1 MSDIAINPVTRR
13 VQFTGNTGTGPF
25 AFTFNVLNSS
35 DIAVYKNTTL
45 LTLTADYTVT
55 IAANGTGSVTLQTGQ
70 AVISSDYV
78 TIIGGRNLERTTD
91 FVTAGDLL
99 ASSLNEQL
107 DSNVIMSQQLDESF
121 GRALSVSPGDVD
133 VSMTLPAAASRANQV
148 VAFTSTGAVTTTNLT
163 DLPELTVDKLNVDN
177 LTLDGNTISTTNSNG
192 NLILTP
198 NGTGDVVVSGDLVVN
213 GTTTTIHST
222 VVDIADKN
230 ITIAYGSSDAAAA
243 NGAGITVDGADATM
257 NYYSTPDGWE
267 FNKAVTVGYT
277 GSTPQDLG
285 GVLNVY
291 SSSSSV
297 PGMVIKSSSTSVDPK
312 IQFEYSSQI
321 WTVGQDSSSDD
332 FKIINGTNLNSSAE
346 IHINTDG
353 DVALGGVSHYS
364 NYELSVP
371 QRVAI
376 RSGSAVAGID
386 FAGTTELLFDGNV
399 GGTNGSFAK
408 FRFASNESTKME
420 IDGTTLK
427 AHAFASVSGTGV
439 SVTDDLKFS
448 DNKKAVFGDS
458 TDLSVYFDASANKS
472 YISHTGSGSFPVLEF
487 NTDGYD
493 MRFLGGGYF
502 MIRATPGADVKLYHA
517 GSTKLTTSSSGV
529 VITGSITADSFGGVL
544 SIADGSSSAPSLTNT
559 GNTNTGLFFPAN
571 NQVGISA
578 SASEIVNISTTGVKI
593 TPFSGTDALV
603 LNNNDTSIGDNN
615 AIARIIATADDP
627 TADQEGAEILFLS
640 AGAWSTDSYPTE
652 IILRTDNGGSLTNR
666 MVVGSTGAD
675 ITGTITSDGL
685 NVAGEGII
693 SSATTVTDLSNP
705 ILQLTG
711 SSYTAN
717 GVYGIGF
724 SYNTDGSGTSP
735 VFAGYQLTSG
745 SGNTKGNLVF
755 GTRDTTT
762 AGDVP
767 LIRQKIAPNGD
778 ISFYEDTGTTPKFF
792 WDASAESLGIGSST
806 IYGDGGSTLSLS
818 DDLGGNVG
826 GRLALHY
833 TGNSG
838 YAQIS
843 TSNANDVVIDADR
856 TNAGSNTN
864 IQFRIDNSER
874 MRITSAGSVGIGTS
888 SPTDYDGEADN
899 LVVASS
905 GHTGITIA
913 STGSNQRTNLYFSDG
928 TVGSAAYRG
937 GFSYDHND
945 DSLLVRTAAAEAA
958 RIDASGNLLVG
969 KSSTAV
975 NTQGIQLGS
984 NGRFY
989 ATSDGAES
997 AVFNRKT
1004 SDGTIVDFRK
1014 DNTTVGSIKSR
1025 SGVVSTLILDP
1036 RSNGAGLTASSNT
1049 IMPTTNT
1056 GSLGGVVDLGSS
1068 GGYAFRDLYL
1078 SGDITFGDGHF
1089 IGDGNGDNLEI
1100 VSGASENILLKSAGG
1115 IISFNDAS
1123 GSNEYARFDPSGGL
1137 LVGTTTEGSVDA
1149 DNLTI
1154 SGDNRVG
1161 MTIRSANSGS
1171 SRIYFSDGTTG
1182 AAEYVGYITYD
1193 HSDNHM
1199 RFGSAA
1205 AETFRIDANQ
1215 NLLVGKTAL
1224 SNTTNGTTISPGIG
1238 IQSTITTASGASQN
1252 LFLNRQDADG
1262 NFIAFRKANSPVG
1275 SIGSSAGT
1283 NMIMGTGATGIY
1295 FNNASQSVHPWNIS
1309 ANQARSGA
1317 IDLGLAAHQFRNIY
1331 INGGVFLGGT
1341 GLANKLDDYETGSWT
1356 PVVVGSTSAGTGT
1369 YQSRVGKYTKIGNR
1383 VLIEAQVFMTAHTG
1397 SGAFLINGLPFAS
1410 RNEAP
1415 GGYNFARPLA
1425 TSNSYLNGAV
1435 DIVVNNN
1442 TTSLVLVLNPQD
1454 GSSVS
1459 NYAIDGLSRIRLSG
1473 HYDVA

>member
-243 NGAGITVDGADATM
+243 NGAGVTVDGADATM

-439 SVTDDLKFS
+439 SVTDDLKFG
-448 DNKKAVFGDS
+448 DDKKAVFGDS

-502 MIRATPGADVKLYHA
+502 MIRATPNADVKLYHA
-517 GSTKLTTSSSGV
+517 GSIKLTTSSSGV

-666 MVVGSTGAD
+666 MVVGSTGVNVTGKATLTSGELTFSGSISDPNGAAYIWRPAD
-675 ITGTITSDGL
+675 NTLAFGTANEERLRINSSGNVGIGTSSPSRQLHLSGSTPIIRLTDTDTSAYGEISSSSSDGNLMFFADQGNTQANTTMRFYVDASERMRLDSSGNVGIGVTAPAAPLSISGSAFNPAAGGYATGGIDLQGATAGNGNYTAGLGFRMGTRQSTAIITGVQDTTDSDRVGL
-685 NVAGEGII
+685 AFF
-693 SSATTVTDLSNP
+693 TNP
-705 ILQLTG
+705 
-711 SSYTAN
+711 
-717 GVYGIGF
+717 
-724 SYNTDGSGTSP
+724 DGSG
-735 VFAGYQLTSG
+735 A
-745 SGNTKGNLVF
+745 
-755 GTRDTTT
+755 T
-762 AGDVP
+762 A
-767 LIRQKIAPNGD
+767 
-778 ISFYEDTGTTPKFF
+778 
-792 WDASAESLGIGSST
+792 AEE
-806 IYGDGGSTLSLS
+806 
-818 DDLGGNVG
+818 
-826 GRLALHY
+826 A
-833 TGNSG
+833 
-838 YAQIS
+838 
-843 TSNANDVVIDADR
+843 
-856 TNAGSNTN
+856 
-864 IQFRIDNSER
+864 

-888 SPTDYDGEADN
+888 SPSPDYGSDVALEIKG
-899 LVVASS
+899 ASS
-905 GHTGITIA
+905 PGLVLNDTGQASKYGIHADSNDLKITYG
-913 STGSNQRTNLYFSDG
+913 TGALATFQNDG
-928 TVGSAAYRG
+928 NVGIG
-937 GFSYDHND
+937 
-945 DSLLVRTAAAEAA
+945 T
-958 RIDASGNLLVG
+958 
-969 KSSTAV
+969 SSPAV
-975 NTQGIQLGS
+975 NLHV
-984 NGRFY
+984 
-989 ATSDGAES
+989 E
-997 AVFNRKT
+997 
-1004 SDGTIVDFRK
+1004 
-1014 DNTTVGSIKSR
+1014 
-1025 SGVVSTLILDP
+1025 
-1036 RSNGAGLTASSNT
+1036 GAGNQFILLNNSTTNDGFYFKAGAGASS
-1049 IMPTTNT
+1049 IQTNAGSHVMNFFT
-1056 GSLGGVVDLGSS
+1056 GGSE
-1068 GGYAFRDLYL
+1068 RL
-1078 SGDITFGDGHF
+1078 
-1089 IGDGNGDNLEI
+1089 
-1100 VSGASENILLKSAGG
+1100 
-1115 IISFNDAS
+1115 
-1123 GSNEYARFDPSGGL
+1123 
-1137 LVGTTTEGSVDA
+1137 
-1149 DNLTI
+1149 
-1154 SGDNRVG
+1154 
-1161 MTIRSANSGS
+1161 
-1171 SRIYFSDGTTG
+1171 
-1182 AAEYVGYITYD
+1182 
-1193 HSDNHM
+1193 
-1199 RFGSAA
+1199 
-1205 AETFRIDANQ
+1205 RIDANGKLGVGQ
-1215 NLLVGKTAL
+1215 VPATDWSSTYDALQVGAQGVMFAHTAGGGDASTWVTNNAYVSSSGWKALSTNEASHYQQKNGEHYWSNAPSVSSGSTLAFTNRMKLDASGNLLVGKTAL